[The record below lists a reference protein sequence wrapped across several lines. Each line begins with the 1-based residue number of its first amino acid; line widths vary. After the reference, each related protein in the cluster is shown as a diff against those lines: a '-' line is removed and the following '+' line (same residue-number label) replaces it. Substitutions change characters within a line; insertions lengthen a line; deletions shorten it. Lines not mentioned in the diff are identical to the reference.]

1 MATASTGPPRLDH
14 GVTPV
19 LSREQPSASQQ
30 HPANLIRLHHF
41 VKSAGSP
48 SNTATVP
55 SAATRIGRP
64 AAEPRCSSSAKK
76 SFQETPPTMLLA
88 AHPHVLRRA
97 PSPTTRSPPSPSR
110 AQMRSRCGT
119 GRAAAPHRW
128 TAHSASEKGQRET
141 ADAALCCS
149 GSPHPFSLHCHSP
162 LPVHSA
168 AFWPPRL
175 SACGGKGRKMTK
187 GVLCGCKDCAW
198 RGFTTQRTRGGV
210 QRGVSDR
217 SGRGLLG

>member
-76 SFQETPPTMLLA
+76 SFQETPPTKLLA

-97 PSPTTRSPPSPSR
+97 PLAHHQVPTLAQSRADAESLRNGPRCSPTPVDGS
-110 AQMRSRCGT
+110 
-119 GRAAAPHRW
+119 
-128 TAHSASEKGQRET
+128 QRE
-141 ADAALCCS
+141 
-149 GSPHPFSLHCHSP
+149 
-162 LPVHSA
+162 
-168 AFWPPRL
+168 
-175 SACGGKGRKMTK
+175 
-187 GVLCGCKDCAW
+187 
-198 RGFTTQRTRGGV
+198 
-210 QRGVSDR
+210 
-217 SGRGLLG
+217 